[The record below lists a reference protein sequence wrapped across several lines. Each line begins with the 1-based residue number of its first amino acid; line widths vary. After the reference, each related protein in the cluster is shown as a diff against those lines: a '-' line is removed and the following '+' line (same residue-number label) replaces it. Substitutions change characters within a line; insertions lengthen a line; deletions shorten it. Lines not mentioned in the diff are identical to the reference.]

1 MNNTP
6 DFTKVDCT
14 AKLFIMY
21 ATEQTEADSEFVFTS
36 GQMGDIFGC
45 TQEAAI
51 NIIQRSVKYGSF
63 VRVDRT
69 DGIKPYI
76 FKITNHGMKYGNYL
90 QDEENRKLAEATLN
104 GRR

>member
-6 DFTKVDCT
+6 DFTKVNCT

-21 ATEQTEADSEFVFTS
+21 AAEQTEADSEFVFTS
-36 GQMGDIFGC
+36 GQMGSVFGC

-51 NIIQRSVKYGSF
+51 NIIKRSAKYGSF
-63 VRVDRT
+63 VRVDRK

-76 FKITNHGMKYGNYL
+76 FKITNHGMNYGKYL
-90 QDEENRKLAEATLN
+90 QEESERELAIETMN
-104 GRR
+104 H